1 MARPGRAR
9 SYSGLVDAL
18 ALAAFADRAAAR
30 CEEIDE
36 AVRRSGEGADPV
48 CVDRIAASDIT
59 PDITRN
65 HRHTERRARDGA
77 KSLARIEHRMAKR
90 ADRTA
95 LRDALD
101 LIRQQELRDNMAHRE
116 ARTRQRRWFVL
127 GRAVEEAMRRD
138 TGLHATISA
147 VLDSV
152 LQRPDERQLL
162 GLAPNVAP
170 AE

>member
-18 ALAAFADRAAAR
+18 ALAAFADRATAR
-30 CEEIDE
+30 CEEIDDKMQ
-36 AVRRSGEGADPV
+36 RSGEGAALSFDV
-48 CVDRIAASDIT
+48 RVTTSDIT

-77 KSLARIEHRMAKR
+77 KSLARLEDRMAKR

-127 GRAVEEAMRRD
+127 GRAVDEAMMRD
-138 TGLHATISA
+138 TSLRATISA